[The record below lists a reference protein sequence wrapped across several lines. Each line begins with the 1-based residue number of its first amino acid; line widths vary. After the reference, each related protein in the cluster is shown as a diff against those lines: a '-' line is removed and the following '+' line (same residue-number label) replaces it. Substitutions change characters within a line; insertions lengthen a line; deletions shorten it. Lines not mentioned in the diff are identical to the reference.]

1 MGDSLLPP
9 RENDATAD
17 HPKGAAMDLS
27 ALRDA
32 VINGDMKGCIVLT
45 EVAIKAG
52 CPPQKILNEAL
63 IPGMQVVG
71 EKFRCN
77 EVYVPE
83 VLVAARAM
91 KKSLAILKP
100 LLTQTGTKPVGV
112 AVAGTVKGDLH
123 DIGKNLVCMMWEGAG
138 FEVVDLG
145 TDVPPEKFV
154 QAVKDSSAQI
164 VGIST
169 LLTTTMLNMRDVI
182 QALDR
187 AQLRQKVKVLVGGAP
202 VTQTFAS
209 EIGADGYGESAVV
222 AVEKAKDLLKI
233 A

>member
-1 MGDSLLPP
+1 
-9 RENDATAD
+9 
-17 HPKGAAMDLS
+17 MDLT
-27 ALRDA
+27 ALKEA
-32 VINGDMKGCIVLT
+32 VINGDLKGCTLLT

-52 CPPQKILNEAL
+52 YPPQKILNEAL
-63 IPGMQVVG
+63 VPGMEVVG

-91 KKSLAILKP
+91 KKSLAMLKP
-100 LLTQTGTKPVGV
+100 LLTETGAKPVGI

-138 FEVVDLG
+138 FEVVDVG
-145 TDVPPEKFV
+145 TDVSPERFV
-154 QAVKDSSAQI
+154 QAVKDSGAQI

-169 LLTTTMLNMRDVI
+169 LLTTTMLNMREVI
-182 QALDR
+182 QALVR
-187 AQLRQKVKVLVGGAP
+187 AQLRDKVKVLVGGAP

-209 EIGADGYGESAVV
+209 EIGADGFGENAAT
-222 AVEKAKDLLKI
+222 AVEKAKALLGL

>member
-1 MGDSLLPP
+1 
-9 RENDATAD
+9 
-17 HPKGAAMDLS
+17 MDLN
-27 ALRDA
+27 ALKEA
-32 VINGDMKGCIVLT
+32 VIAGDAKGCTVLT
-45 EVAIKAG
+45 EVAIQAG
-52 CPPQKILNEAL
+52 HPPEKILNEAL
-63 IPGMQVVG
+63 VPGMQVVG

-100 LLTQTGTKPVGV
+100 LLIQRGTKPVGV

-145 TDVPPEKFV
+145 TDVPPDKFV
-154 QAVKDSSAQI
+154 QAVKDTKAQI
-164 VGIST
+164 LGMST
-169 LLTTTMLNMRDVI
+169 LLTTTMLGMKDVM
-182 QALDR
+182 QALER
-187 AQLRQKVKVLVGGAP
+187 AELRSKIKVMVGGAP
-202 VTQTFAS
+202 VTQSFAD
-209 EIGADGYGESAVV
+209 EIGADAYGESAGV
-222 AVEKAKDLLKI
+222 AVEKAKRLLGI